1 MKRVLC
7 KTRTNKVTK
16 KVDLPK
22 RKLYERRSA
31 TIVAGTRGTSNESI
45 DAKRRRRTTRH
56 SVAAV
61 SESEK
66 VATITET
73 AVSATEAT
81 SSGTTDDHQTK
92 VEKEPDIK
100 AEKVH
105 ESVPDS
111 EKVVE
116 ENRLPLKQPLKLRRS
131 ERTHS
136 NIDTMACT
144 DTVQLEVDSQ
154 TVEQVH
160 EPEVQLDIPDQV
172 EEKSE
177 PIVVSSAEI
186 GPVFMVEIPIE
197 TKLEIEYNGPDDAEQ
212 KFPKEEPPV
221 DPVQPDITHTDASIS
236 QTPMTVDQLKTP
248 KRRGRKPG
256 TKLKPKANS
265 VEMPAIKKSPRL
277 SKDSNTDS
285 VLASAIARREK
296 INEKIAAA
304 PPQQRLSRRIKPT
317 AKILANE
324 ELRYGFELQNNARL
338 SMSSE
343 NLDKTPDD
351 LSPKQQTDDSEHL
364 IVEPK
369 PDPMTPLELSPKCG
383 DSGTADRQLLLE
395 KTPPPPHSVKRLLFG
410 QSRPS
415 NTTMVSTSNVTD
427 FVHPQLTPRR
437 PCPDPVAFLNEI
449 KMAKINLHRSPED
462 NKKLNV
468 KQKRRLIKLKE
479 KHLNKLGL
487 QKTNKSHNDDSSAES
502 NESDDDVEEFVPNKK
517 INVGRP
523 GVTLRLRDKRLTSTA
538 IQIIDDTD
546 TSRPANAIGIPTPNA
561 PHTHPLR
568 KAIAADKAKP
578 KPLPRRLETSLLLST
593 KHKLMPPSSSIATL
607 PPPSIPPPP
616 PATQIAIKQESLP
629 PTICLCL
636 KPSKYYAQRTDDLL
650 YCRAIDEIETKRI
663 GCCNTVD
670 GDLLNLLRPS
680 VRVSYMTLCDNHKQR
695 LFAHNCCAGCG
706 VFCTQGRFQ
715 LCKQNH
721 IFHRDCAIKFI
732 LNAPFD
738 PQNPDFRFP
747 TLVLKCPHCG
757 QDAPEHETTVTMQ
770 CKTMPVFAP
779 SQRHYYTPP
788 AKMTIDLVHRQSLAA
803 AAAAEM
809 DAPLLPQRDRVFL
822 LELEKLIPESVID
835 LIVRAREN
843 FPYTDA
849 IGYTTKDLFYAI
861 HKNDVN
867 RVAEIIGKFAPK
879 NGQYFHMS
887 QSDRFDFVP
896 PYIYIYI

>member
-7 KTRTNKVTK
+7 KTRTNKVAK

-31 TIVAGTRGTSNESI
+31 TVVRAAGSANDNEASN
-45 DAKRRRRTTRH
+45 AKHRRRTTRL

-61 SESEK
+61 SEPDT
-66 VATITET
+66 VPTIAHHTE
-73 AVSATEAT
+73 VSTTGT
-81 SSGTTDDHQTK
+81 SSVNTDEEHQTK
-92 VEKEPDIK
+92 VENEPDIK
-100 AEKVH
+100 AEK
-105 ESVPDS
+105 ESVPECD
-111 EKVVE
+111 EKSV
-116 ENRLPLKQPLKLRRS
+116 PLKQTLKLRRS

-136 NIDTMACT
+136 NIDTTVCA
-144 DTVQLEVDSQ
+144 DTVQSEVDLRI
-154 TVEQVH
+154 VEQQII
-160 EPEVQLDIPDQV
+160 EPEIQLDIPSKV
-172 EEKSE
+172 EEKPE
-177 PIVVSSAEI
+177 PIGTPSSDIA
-186 GPVFMVEIPIE
+186 PVFMVEIPVE
-197 TKLEIEYNGPDDAEQ
+197 TKVEFEINDASQ
-212 KFPKEEPPV
+212 NIPKEELPTES
-221 DPVQPDITHTDASIS
+221 DQPDILHTDASIGH
-236 QTPMTVDQLKTP
+236 TPMTVEQLLKTPP

-256 TKLKPKANS
+256 TKLKPKTN
-265 VEMPAIKKSPRL
+265 AIEIGPVKKSPRL
-277 SKDSNTDS
+277 SKDSNNDS

-296 INEKIAAA
+296 INEKVATA

-343 NLDKTPDD
+343 NLDKTPDE
-351 LSPKQQTDDSEHL
+351 LSPKQQTDDGAGEHV

-369 PDPMTPLELSPKCG
+369 LDPMTPPLELSPTVGGCE
-383 DSGTADRQLLLE
+383 TTRRQLLLE
-395 KTPPPPHSVKRLLFG
+395 QTPPPPNSVKRLLFG
-410 QSRPS
+410 QHRSPT
-415 NTTMVSTSNVTD
+415 NTAASSATSNAVD
-427 FVHPQLTPRR
+427 VFVRPQLTPRR

-487 QKTNKSHNDDSSAES
+487 QKTNKSHADDSSAES

-523 GVTLRLRDKRLTSTA
+523 GVTLRLRDKRIASTV

-546 TSRPANAIGIPTPNA
+546 AMTTSRPNATGTNPIPL
-561 PHTHPLR
+561 LR
-568 KAIAADKAKP
+568 KPIAADKEKP
-578 KPLPRRLETSLLLST
+578 KVLSRRLETSLLLST
-593 KHKLMPPSSSIATL
+593 KHKSTL
-607 PPPSIPPPP
+607 PPSITLPSAIPL
-616 PATQIAIKQESLP
+616 ATQPAIKQESLP
-629 PTICLCL
+629 PPTICLCV

-680 VRVSYMTLCDNHKQR
+680 VRVSYMTLCENHKQR

-779 SQRHYYTPP
+779 SQRHHYTPP
-788 AKMTIDLVHRQSLAA
+788 AKMTIDLVHRQSVAA
-803 AAAAEM
+803 AASAAI
-809 DAPLLPQRDRVFL
+809 DSPSLPHRDRVFL
-822 LELEKLIPESVID
+822 LELEKLIPDSVID

-843 FPYTDA
+843 FSYTDSVSC
-849 IGYTTKDLFYAI
+849 TTKDLFYAI

-867 RVAEIIGKFAPK
+867 RVAEIIGKFIERC
-879 NGQYFHMS
+879 NRLCLVLTNLLLSFSY
-887 QSDRFDFVP
+887 RL
-896 PYIYIYI
+896 